1 MLFNSFEFLVF
12 FPVFLSIYFIL
23 PHRHRWFF
31 TLIASL
37 FFYMS
42 YDPKYVVLLLF
53 SSGISWYSAN
63 KIAESDTEKGRKNWL
78 AIGIVLNVFQL
89 FIFKYLNFFD
99 DNFRAIF
106 EFIGFN
112 YPVPEPWFNNIIL
125 PVGISFFTFHSLAYT
140 IDVYKGITKVERSF
154 AFYTLFVAY
163 WPQLLAGPIPRANQL
178 IPELR
183 KKVEIDYERM
193 KSGLIKMS
201 IGMFKKVV
209 IADRLSIYVEHIF
222 DNYNEVSGWTV
233 ILGGSL
239 FFIQVY
245 CDFSG
250 YSDMAIGASRV
261 MGIKLLE
268 NFRRPFFA
276 KNLADFWTRWH
287 ISLSTWLTDYV
298 FFYLGAYKSS
308 GLKVVFNV
316 IFVLTICG
324 LWHGANWPMV
334 LSFTIIGIMMAIRYL
349 WQFNVVRQIKPS
361 NLYRWSERVLTDRAH
376 RLITFFSLMFGFLLF
391 RVQSVIVHMEAK
403 GIDVGWTEVAGKLYG
418 NMFKLHQAH
427 FMSDVIAHQ
436 GAVNFFLGIFF
447 IIVLLVTEGLV
458 GDELIEDKIVEKK
471 PIIRWSIY
479 SFILVS
485 IVWFG
490 VFNNV
495 EFVYFQF

>member
-1 MLFNSFEFLVF
+1 MLFNSFEFLIF

-31 TLIASL
+31 TLISSL
-37 FFYMS
+37 FFYMC
-42 YDPKYVVLLLF
+42 YDPKYVFLLLF
-53 SSGISWYSAN
+53 SSWISWHSAN
-63 KIAESDTEKGRKNWL
+63 KIAQSDSEKARKNWL
-78 AIGIVLNVFQL
+78 AIGIILNVFQL

-99 DNFRAIF
+99 NNFRAMF
-106 EFIGFN
+106 ELVGFN

-183 KKVEIDYERM
+183 KEVTIDYDRI
-193 KSGLIKMS
+193 KSGLIKMT

-209 IADRLSIYVEHIF
+209 IADRLSIYVDQIF
-222 DNYNEVSGWTV
+222 NNYQQVTGWTV
-233 ILGGSL
+233 ILGGAL

-250 YSDMAIGASRV
+250 YSDIAIGASRV

-268 NFRRPFFA
+268 NFKRPFFA

-308 GLKVVFNV
+308 GLRVVFNV

-361 NLYRWSERVLTDRAH
+361 NLYKWSNIVITDNVH
-376 RLITFFSLMFGFLLF
+376 RLITFFALMFGFLLF
-391 RVQSVIVHMEAK
+391 RVQSVIFHMTGK
-403 GIDVGWTEVAGKLYG
+403 GMDVSWTEVAGNLYG
-418 NMFKLHQAH
+418 NMFKLNQAGYLQEIISH
-427 FMSDVIAHQ
+427 KGEVD
-436 GAVNFFLGIFF
+436 FFLGMFF
-447 IIVLLVTEGLV
+447 IFVLLFTEGVV
-458 GDELIEDKIVEKK
+458 GDHLIEDKIVEKK
-471 PIIRWSIY
+471 PIFRWSVY
-479 SFILVS
+479 LFLLVS

>member
-1 MLFNSFEFLVF
+1 MLFNSIEFLIF
-12 FPVFLSIYFIL
+12 FPVFLSVYFIL

-37 FFYMS
+37 YFYMS
-42 YDPKYVVLLLF
+42 YNPKYVFLLLF
-53 SSGISWYSAN
+53 SSGISWYSAK
-63 KIAESDTEKGRKNWL
+63 KIAEEDSERGRKNWL

-99 DNFRAIF
+99 DNFRAVF
-106 EFIGFN
+106 EFIGLN
-112 YPVPEPWFNNIIL
+112 YPVPEPWFNDIIL

-183 KKVEIDYERM
+183 KPVNIDYDRM
-193 KSGLIKMS
+193 KSGLIKMA

-209 IADRLSIYVEHIF
+209 IADRLSMYVEHIF
-222 DNYNEVSGWTV
+222 DNYNYVSGWTV

-250 YSDMAIGASRV
+250 YSDVAIGASRV

-316 IFVLTICG
+316 IFVLAICG

-334 LSFTIIGIMMAIRYL
+334 LSFTIIGVMMAFRYL
-349 WQFNVVRQIKPS
+349 WQFNVIRQIKPS
-361 NLYRWSERVLTDRAH
+361 NLYKWSEIVLTDNAH
-376 RLITFFSLMFGFLLF
+376 RIITFFSLMFGFLLF
-391 RVQSVIVHMEAK
+391 RVQAVVAHMTAK

-418 NMFKLHQAH
+418 NMFKLHQAG
-427 FMSDVIAHQ
+427 FMSEVVHYKGQA
-436 GAVNFFLGIFF
+436 NFFIGLFF
-447 IIVLLVTEGLV
+447 AFVLLGTEAIV
-458 GDELIEDKIVEKK
+458 GDELIEDKIAEKK
-471 PIIRWSIY
+471 PLFRWAAY
-479 SFILVS
+479 TFILGS
-485 IVWFG
+485 IIWFG
-490 VFNNV
+490 VFSNV